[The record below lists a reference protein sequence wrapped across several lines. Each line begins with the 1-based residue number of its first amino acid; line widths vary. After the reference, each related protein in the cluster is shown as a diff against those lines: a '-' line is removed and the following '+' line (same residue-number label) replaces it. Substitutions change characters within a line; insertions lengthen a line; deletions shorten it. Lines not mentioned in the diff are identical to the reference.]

1 MNATV
6 FTLTL
11 RQFAG
16 RRRSLLMFGLALVPV
31 AVAII
36 YRLGEH
42 IDQHDWTANVLLN
55 GIVVTTILPLA
66 CLILGTSA
74 LGSEIE
80 DGTAVYLLAKPV
92 PRRDIIAAKFAASAL
107 IAAAFLVPATAVSG
121 LIGLQGVSE
130 EGIATGFAV
139 AVLVGVFA
147 YSAVFILLSVATSRA
162 LLIGLA
168 YVFIWEGLI
177 TELFSGTRYLSI
189 RQYCLGIADLIS
201 TVSERDFEANL
212 GGVEGL
218 VLIAVVTAAALLL
231 AVRRLEAFELTDTD

>member
-11 RQFAG
+11 RQIAG
-16 RRRSLLMFGLALVPV
+16 QRRSLLLFLLALVPV

-42 IDQHDWTANVLLN
+42 LDQHDWTANVLLN
-55 GIVVTTILPLA
+55 GIVVTSILPLA

-80 DGTAVYLLAKPV
+80 DGTAVYILAKPV
-92 PRRDIIAAKFAASAL
+92 PRREIIAAKFAASTL
-107 IAAAFLVPATAVSG
+107 VAAAFVVPATVVSS
-121 LIGLQGVSE
+121 LIALQGVSDQ
-130 EGIATGFAV
+130 GIVTGFAI
-139 AVLVGVFA
+139 AMLLGVFA
-147 YSAVFILLSVATSRA
+147 YTAIFMLLSVATSRA
-162 LLIGLA
+162 LLFGLA
-168 YVFIWEGLI
+168 YVFIWEGLV

-201 TVSERDFEANL
+201 TVSEGDFEANL
-212 GGVEGL
+212 GGPEGL
-218 VLIAVVTAAALLL
+218 ILATVVAAAALVL
-231 AVRRLEAFELTDTD
+231 AVRRLGAFELTDTD

>member
-1 MNATV
+1 MNASV

-16 RRRSLLMFGLALVPV
+16 QRRSLLMFGLALIPV
-31 AVAII
+31 ALAII
-36 YRLGEH
+36 FRLGEH
-42 IDQHDWTANVLLN
+42 LDQQEETANFLADV
-55 GIVVTTILPLA
+55 VVTAILPLA

-80 DGTAVYLLAKPV
+80 DGTAVYILAKPV
-92 PRRDIIAAKFAASAL
+92 PRRDIIAAKFAASVL
-107 IAAAFLVPATAVSG
+107 IAAAFVVPATAASG

-130 EGIATGFAV
+130 EGIVTGFAI
-139 AVLVGVFA
+139 ATLVGVFA
-147 YSAVFILLSVATSRA
+147 YTAVFILLSVATSRA
-162 LLIGLA
+162 LLFGLA

-189 RQYCLGIADLIS
+189 RQYTLGIADFFA
-201 TVSERDFEANL
+201 TVSKQDFEATV
-212 GGVEGL
+212 GGPEAF
-218 VLIAVVTAAALLL
+218 VLATFAAAAALVL

>member
-16 RRRSLLMFGLALVPV
+16 QRRSLLLFLLALVPV
-31 AVAII
+31 ALAII

-42 IDQHDWTANVLLN
+42 LDQQEETANFLAD
-55 GIVVTTILPLA
+55 VVITAILPLT

-80 DGTAVYLLAKPV
+80 GGTAVNILAKPV
-92 PRRDIIAAKFAASAL
+92 PRRDILAAKFAASIL
-107 IAAAFLVPATAVSG
+107 IAAAFVVPATAVSG

-130 EGIATGFAV
+130 DGIVTGFAI
-139 AVLVGVFA
+139 ATLVGVFA
-147 YSAVFILLSVATSRA
+147 YTAVFILLSVATSRA
-162 LLIGLA
+162 LLFGLG

-177 TELFSGTRYLSI
+177 TELFSGSRYLSI
-189 RQYCLGIADLIS
+189 RQYCLGIADFFA
-201 TVSERDFEANL
+201 TVSKQVFEATL
-212 GGVEGL
+212 RGPEAFIL
-218 VLIAVVTAAALLL
+218 AAVVTVAALVL

>member
-6 FTLTL
+6 FKLTL

-16 RRRSLLMFGLALVPV
+16 QRRSLLLFGLALVPV
-31 AVAII
+31 ALAVLF
-36 YRLGEH
+36 RLGEH
-42 IDQHDWTANVLLN
+42 ADQHEETAHFLAD
-55 GIVVTTILPLA
+55 VVITAILPLA

-80 DGTAVYLLAKPV
+80 DGTAVYVLAKPV

-130 EGIATGFAV
+130 EGIATGFTI

-147 YSAVFILLSVATSRA
+147 YTAVFMLLSVATSRA

-218 VLIAVVTAAALLL
+218 VLAGVVVATALVF
-231 AVRRLEAFELTDTD
+231 AVRRLEAFELIGTD

>member
-16 RRRSLLMFGLALVPV
+16 RRRSLLMFGLTLVPI

-80 DGTAVYLLAKPV
+80 DGTAVYILAKPV
-92 PRRDIIAAKFAASAL
+92 PRRHIIGAKFAASAL
-107 IAAAFLVPATAVSG
+107 VASAFIVPATAVSG
-121 LIGLQGVSE
+121 LIAIQGVSG
-130 EGIATGFAV
+130 EGIASGFAI
-139 AVLVGVFA
+139 ATLIGVLA
-147 YSAVFILLSVATSRA
+147 YTAVFILLSVATSRA
-162 LLIGLA
+162 LLFGLG
-168 YVFIWEGLI
+168 YVFIWEGLV
-177 TELFSGTRYLSI
+177 TELFSGTRYLSV
-189 RQYCLGIADLIS
+189 RQYCLGIADLIA
-201 TVSERDFEANL
+201 TVKEQDFQASL
-212 GGVEGL
+212 GGLDGL
-218 VLIAVVTAAALLL
+218 ILAAVVTAAALVL

>member
-16 RRRSLLMFGLALVPV
+16 QRRSLLMFGLALIPV
-31 AVAII
+31 ALAII
-36 YRLGEH
+36 FRLGEH
-42 IDQHDWTANVLLN
+42 LDQQGETANFLADV
-55 GIVVTTILPLA
+55 VVTAILPLA

-80 DGTAVYLLAKPV
+80 DGTAVYILAKPV
-92 PRRDIIAAKFAASAL
+92 PRRDIIAAKFAASVL
-107 IAAAFLVPATAVSG
+107 IAAAFVVPATAASG

-130 EGIATGFAV
+130 EGIVTGFAI
-139 AVLVGVFA
+139 ATLVGVFA
-147 YSAVFILLSVATSRA
+147 YTAVFILLSVATSRA
-162 LLIGLA
+162 LLFGLA

-189 RQYCLGIADLIS
+189 RQYTLGIADFFA
-201 TVSERDFEANL
+201 TVSKQDFEATV
-212 GGVEGL
+212 GGPEAF
-218 VLIAVVTAAALLL
+218 VLATFAAAAALVL

>member
-31 AVAII
+31 AVAVI

-42 IDQHDWTANVLLN
+42 LDQHEWTTNVLLN

-80 DGTAVYLLAKPV
+80 DGTAMYILAKPV
-92 PRRDIIAAKFAASAL
+92 PRRQIIAAKFAASAL
-107 IAAAFLVPATAVSG
+107 VTAGFVVPATAVSG
-121 LIGLQGVSE
+121 LIALEGVSE
-130 EGIATGFAV
+130 EGVVTGFAI
-139 AVLVGVFA
+139 ATLVGVFA
-147 YSAVFILLSVATSRA
+147 YTAMFMLLSVATSRA
-162 LLIGLA
+162 LLFGLA
-168 YVFIWEGLI
+168 YVFIWEGLV

-201 TVSERDFEANL
+201 TVSEGDFEANL
-212 GGVEGL
+212 GGPEGL
-218 VLIAVVTAAALLL
+218 ILATVATAAALVL
-231 AVRRLEAFELTDTD
+231 AVRRLEAFELTASD

>member
-1 MNATV
+1 MNVTV

-16 RRRSLLMFGLALVPV
+16 RRRSLLLLLLALVPV

-42 IDQHDWTANVLLN
+42 VDQHDWTANVLLN
-55 GIVVTTILPLA
+55 GIVMTSVLPLA

-80 DGTAVYLLAKPV
+80 DGTTVYILAKPV
-92 PRRDIIAAKFAASAL
+92 PRYEIVAAKFAASAL
-107 IAAAFLVPATAVSG
+107 VAAAFVLPATIISG
-121 LIGLQGVSE
+121 LIALQGVPKD
-130 EGIATGFAV
+130 GIVTGFAI
-139 AVLVGVFA
+139 ATLVGVFA
-147 YSAVFILLSVATSRA
+147 YTAVFVLLSVATSRA
-162 LLIGLA
+162 LLFGLA
-168 YVFIWEGLI
+168 YVFIWEGLV

-201 TVSERDFEANL
+201 KVSEDDFQANL

-218 VLIAVVTAAALLL
+218 MLATIVAAAALVL

>member
-16 RRRSLLMFGLALVPV
+16 QRRSLLLFLLALVPV
-31 AVAII
+31 ALAII

-42 IDQHDWTANVLLN
+42 LDQQEETANFLADV
-55 GIVVTTILPLA
+55 VVTAILPLA

-80 DGTAVYLLAKPV
+80 DGTAVYILAKPV
-92 PRRDIIAAKFAASAL
+92 PRHDIIAAKFAASVL
-107 IAAAFLVPATAVSG
+107 IAAAFVVPATAISG

-130 EGIATGFAV
+130 EGIVTGFAI
-139 AVLVGVFA
+139 ATLVGVLA
-147 YSAVFILLSVATSRA
+147 YTAVFILLSVATSRA
-162 LLIGLA
+162 LLVGLA

-189 RQYCLGIADLIS
+189 RQYTLGIADFFA
-201 TVSERDFEANL
+201 TVSKQDFEASL
-212 GGVEGL
+212 GGPEAFILASV
-218 VLIAVVTAAALLL
+218 AAATALVL
-231 AVRRLEAFELTDTD
+231 AVRRLESFELTDTD

>member
-11 RQFAG
+11 RQIAG
-16 RRRSLLMFGLALVPV
+16 QRRSLLLFLLALVPV
-31 AVAII
+31 ALAII

-42 IDQHDWTANVLLN
+42 ADQHEETAGFLAYF
-55 GIVVTTILPLA
+55 VVTAILPLV

-80 DGTAVYLLAKPV
+80 DGTAVYILAKPV
-92 PRRDIIAAKFAASAL
+92 RRREIVGAKFAAAAL
-107 IAAAFLVPATAVSG
+107 VAAAFIVPATAISG
-121 LIGLQGVSE
+121 LIGLHGVSE

-139 AVLVGVFA
+139 ATLFGVFA
-147 YSAVFILLSVATSRA
+147 YTAVFMLLSVATSRA
-162 LLIGLA
+162 LLFGIA
-168 YVFIWEGLI
+168 YVFIWEGLV

-201 TVSERDFEANL
+201 TVSKGDFEADL
-212 GGVEGL
+212 GGLEGL
-218 VLIAVVTAAALLL
+218 ILVAMAAAVALLL
-231 AVRRLEAFELTDTD
+231 AVRRLEAFEFTDTD

>member
-1 MNATV
+1 MNAAV
-6 FTLTL
+6 FKLTL
-11 RQFAG
+11 RQFAAQ
-16 RRRSLLMFGLALVPV
+16 RRSLLLIGLALIPLAL
-31 AVAII
+31 AVLF
-36 YRLGEH
+36 RLGEH
-42 IDQHDWTANVLLN
+42 LDQHEETANFLAD
-55 GIVVTTILPLA
+55 VVITAILPLV

-92 PRRDIIAAKFAASAL
+92 PRRDIIAGKFAASAL
-107 IAAAFLVPATAVSG
+107 IAAAFLVPATALSG

-130 EGIATGFAV
+130 EGIATGFTV
-139 AVLVGVFA
+139 AVLVGVLA

-212 GGVEGL
+212 GGVEAL
-218 VLIAVVTAAALLL
+218 VLATVVVATALVL
-231 AVRRLEAFELTDTD
+231 AVRRLEAFELTGTD

>member
-1 MNATV
+1 FA
-6 FTLTL
+6 LTL

-16 RRRSLLMFGLALVPV
+16 QRRSLLMFGLALVPV
-31 AVAII
+31 ALAII

-42 IDQHDWTANVLLN
+42 ADQHEETANFLAD
-55 GIVVTTILPLA
+55 IVVTAILPLA

-80 DGTAVYLLAKPV
+80 DGTAVYILAKPV
-92 PRRDIIAAKFAASAL
+92 PRRDTIAAKFAASAL
-107 IAAAFLVPATAVSG
+107 ISAAFVVPTAAVSG
-121 LIGLQGVSE
+121 LIGLQGVSG
-130 EGIATGFAV
+130 EGIAAGFAL
-139 AVLVGVFA
+139 ATLVGVFA
-147 YSAVFILLSVATSRA
+147 YTAVFILLSVASSRA

-189 RQYCLGIADLIS
+189 RQYCLGIADFIA
-201 TVSERDFEANL
+201 TVDEQEFEANL

-218 VLIAVVTAAALLL
+218 VLATVVAVVALVL
-231 AVRRLEAFELTDTD
+231 AVRRLESFELTDAD